1 MKLPIIMLA
10 VMALAGCAE
19 IPKDVSS
26 MQQPSRTISFNGI
39 VFKETTESSFNIG
52 RFQNLPRVRT
62 MGDLAALDSA
72 IMSYAE
78 IQKRAARKGDWET
91 MMTARHLGMLLV
103 EYRAYVTGSS
113 LQAIGSIKKGQD
125 DSAVMTIPAG
135 GYAVLPYK
143 LGSNPVRSRASM
155 EKALMQLMEASLNKN
170 FEHGDAVYVATNLQK
185 VIKTIS
191 DIQQPIYRSPDPVRS
206 GVISASSLPT
216 MTDMIPMN
224 RPFIVSEPGGNRY
237 VLERTED
244 AWVINNPSGENMKIQ
259 VERLGY
265 APEFKG
271 YDADMAAAV
280 SLATRI
286 SDQGTRLLVEA
297 GGAGLCF
304 TAKPNSYS
312 CVGEVFRVAENG
324 MLLKNDTTTSQDR
337 TYEKKPPYSIAMELD
352 GAWRFSEPVFVSFKN
367 ACSSSGNPIVRS
379 TFGGN
384 GELYTISCL
393 DQKGSPQYSRQYYI
407 SLENKQMVQ
416 TIGSVLEDSKNREK
430 IEKALAP
437 EKLLEGFAQFVP
449 GLGTADSLAQCA
461 GADSFTQDVYLWFA
475 SSSVR
480 EQVRLD
486 SFLSEPE
493 SIGSRTLDC
502 LAGLS
507 SASGAIKAARW
518 MSGWLNVSAKQG
530 AELSASL
537 KVALDSDRMKKVEEL
552 SRKFGND
559 WVSGKDV
566 TDAINAMKA
575 GNVGGASIKM
585 AETFYSATQAGKS
598 MSDLTEAATGV
609 LNNNDVQHAKP

>member
-1 MKLPIIMLA
+1 
-10 VMALAGCAE
+10 
-19 IPKDVSS
+19 
-26 MQQPSRTISFNGI
+26 
-39 VFKETTESSFNIG
+39 
-52 RFQNLPRVRT
+52 

-113 LQAIGSIKKGQD
+113 LQAIRSAKKNQDDSRAIGSVKSSQD

-143 LGSNPVRSRASM
+143 LGTNPVRSRASM

-170 FEHGDAVYVATNLQK
+170 FDRGDTVYVATNLQK
-185 VIKTIS
+185 VLKTIS
-191 DIQQPIYRSPDPVRS
+191 DIQQPIYQRPSPVHS

-216 MTDMIPMN
+216 MTDMIPVN

-286 SDQGTRLLVEA
+286 SDQGTQLLVEA

-304 TAKPNSYS
+304 TVKPNRYS

-324 MLLKNDTTTSQDR
+324 RLIKNDTTTFQDR
-337 TYEKKPPYSIAMELD
+337 TYEKNPPYSIAMELD
-352 GAWRFSEPVFVSFKN
+352 GAWRFSEPVFVSFSN
-367 ACSSSGNPIVRS
+367 ACHSSGNLFARS
-379 TFGGN
+379 TYSGN

-407 SLENKQMVQ
+407 SLEKKQMVQ
-416 TIGSVLEDSKNREK
+416 TIGSVLEDSKKREA

-437 EKLLEGFAQFVP
+437 EKLLEGFTQFVP

-461 GADSFTQDVYLWFA
+461 GASSFTQDIYLLF
-475 SSSVR
+475 SDSSVR
-480 EQVRLD
+480 DQVRLD
-486 SFLSEPE
+486 SFLSEPK

-502 LAGLS
+502 LAGL
-507 SASGAIKAARW
+507 ALPVEAIKAARW

-566 TDAINAMKA
+566 TEAINTMKA
-575 GNVGGASIKM
+575 GNVGGTSIKM
-585 AETFYSATQAGKS
+585 AETFYATAQEGKS
-598 MSDLTEAATGV
+598 MNDLAEAATGV
-609 LNNNDVQHAKP
+609 LNNNDNANNTGNNAVQHAKP